1 MHPLQQGPS
10 RLGWQTELQQHAARQ
25 RQPAGSPLAGPGNR
39 FGPQLQPAG
48 AGKALGVGLGRG
60 DE

>member
-1 MHPLQQGPS
+1 MTGEIRVRSWIKSPTLS
-10 RLGWQTELQQHAARQ
+10 
-25 RQPAGSPLAGPGNR
+25 SPLAGPGSR